1 MVRRRGRSVRTR
13 RVTVMDPWLGK
24 YHSREKHWEVR
35 ANSSMY
41 KGIQVGDILVFNNKT
56 CPLGEISLRVHQR
69 LDRKTFLELF
79 KEVPLSEV
87 LPGLEDGKIED
98 VVNEVFY
105 QRFKLRPKERQYQ
118 VVAFRMAPISAP
130 IPTSSSNSTC
140 STTTR
145 ILTTP
150 SSDEGGLEPVLSG
163 DTSRKRKRTGR
174 GQGKKKKKKKGNKKT
189 KNKKRNEKRKE
200 KCQEVFVVNMYVI
213 LLILT
218 TNMCVGQRIRG
229 GWFHY
234 MFP

>member
-1 MVRRRGRSVRTR
+1 MVVQYVHVVSLLWIHGWESIIPTKNTGRSGRILLCIKGYR
-13 RVTVMDPWLGK
+13 WL
-24 YHSREKHWEVR
+24 
-35 ANSSMY
+35 
-41 KGIQVGDILVFNNKT
+41 GDILVFNNKT
-56 CPLGEISLRVHQR
+56 CPLGEISLCVHQR

-87 LPGLEDGKIED
+87 LPGLEDGDIED
-98 VVNEVFY
+98 VVNKVFY
-105 QRFKLRPKERQYQ
+105 QRFKLGPKERQYQ
-118 VVAFRMAPISAP
+118 VVPFRMSPISAP

-140 STTTR
+140 STTTE

-174 GQGKKKKKKKGNKKT
+174 GQGKKKKKKGNKKN